1 VLHNGDLLY
10 RKTSNQVNLVQY
22 LQRAKVSVKFLGT
35 HAVPSLKMCCA
46 FREMNSQEK
55 RSFMQINIRNKGSV
69 TILDIEGNLVGPNT
83 IALKNIIDDQ
93 IRVTGEDPVFM
104 VLNMERVQMMD
115 SSGLGVIVAAY
126 ASISHNNGRVVLLNI
141 GGNIRSL
148 IVMAKLVTIFDRYDT
163 EAEAIASFL

>member
-1 VLHNGDLLY
+1 
-10 RKTSNQVNLVQY
+10 
-22 LQRAKVSVKFLGT
+22 
-35 HAVPSLKMCCA
+35 
-46 FREMNSQEK
+46 MNIQEK

-148 IVMAKLVTIFDRYDT
+148 IIMAKLVTIFDRYDT

>member
-1 VLHNGDLLY
+1 MFTQIGLVVLSE
-10 RKTSNQVNLVQY
+10 RQI
-22 LQRAKVSVKFLGT
+22 
-35 HAVPSLKMCCA
+35 LK
-46 FREMNSQEK
+46 EGV
-55 RSFMQINIRNKGSV
+55 FMQINLRHKGSV

-83 IALKNIIDDQ
+83 IALKNIIDNQ
-93 IRVTGEDPVFM
+93 IQEASGEPVFM
-104 VLNMERVQMMD
+104 ILNMERVQMMD

-126 ASISHNNGRVVLLNI
+126 ASIRRNNGRVVLLNI

>member
-1 VLHNGDLLY
+1 
-10 RKTSNQVNLVQY
+10 
-22 LQRAKVSVKFLGT
+22 
-35 HAVPSLKMCCA
+35 
-46 FREMNSQEK
+46 
-55 RSFMQINIRNKGSV
+55 MQINLRHKGSV

-93 IRVTGEDPVFM
+93 IRSADGEPVYM
-104 VLNMERVQMMD
+104 ILNMERVQMMD

-126 ASISHNNGRVVLLNI
+126 ASIQRNKGRVVLLNI

-148 IVMAKLVTIFDRYDT
+148 IIMAKLVTIFDRYDT